1 MDEIVQYLTGIPHGI
16 WPPSTRTTPRSL
28 ACARSRSPA
37 QADGKLWFS
46 TSRDKDVW
54 RELEANAQVRA
65 FRVEAGRVLDCRGR
79 RSRTRRRRSMP
90 RRSSS
95 SGLRT
100 HGRHRRAPRFAQRRP
115 SCVFQ
120 REERHVPHLR
130 HRRQRAK
137 VSVLGHT
144 PTRCFAR
151 SQPARPPH
159 TSPQPHVNQSLP
171 PIARRGDWFV
181 PRATT
186 SPLHHFSF
194 DLVSFIFVKSRLN
207 CASGIMHPHGYNN

>member
-1 MDEIVQYLTGIPHGI
+1 MDEIVQYLTGIPAWYLATI
-16 WPPSTRTTPRSL
+16 DAADPTQPRVRPFSF
-28 ACARSRSPA
+28 AA

-54 RELEANAQVRA
+54 RELEANAK
-65 FRVEAGRVLDCRGR
+65 FELSGWKPGECWIGR

-115 SCVFQ
+115 SRVFQ

-137 VSVLGHT
+137 VSVLGHA

-151 SQPARPPH
+151 LQPARPPH
-159 TSPQPHVNQSLP
+159 TSLQPHVNQPLL
-171 PIARRGDWFV
+171 PIARGGDRFV
-181 PRATT
+181 PRANA
-186 SPLHHFSF
+186 SPPHHFSF
-194 DLVSFIFVKSRLN
+194 NLVPFIFVKSRLN
-207 CASGIMHPHGYNN
+207 WASGIMYFHGYNN